1 MIYSGESFET
11 LCYYD
16 SVKIIA
22 LSSSRG
28 TTFQAILDAI
38 ARGELRAQCVGLVT
52 DRDDRG
58 CVARARAAGIPV
70 RVVERNRLEKRE
82 EYDRRLESAFE
93 ELRGDTPKTDLIIA
107 AVGWMWV
114 LSPWLVHRWI
124 RRIVNVH
131 PSLLPK
137 YPGAHA
143 HREVLAAKDA
153 ESGMTIHYIDEGV
166 DTGPI
171 LLQKT
176 CPVLPTDTEETLKSR
191 VQALEQEWYP
201 NVLAMLERGEL

>member
-1 MIYSGESFET
+1 MQ
-11 LCYYD
+11 
-16 SVKIIA
+16 IIA

-38 ARGELRAQCVGLVT
+38 ARGELASPCIGLVT
-52 DRDDRG
+52 DREDRG
-58 CVARARAAGIPV
+58 CVAKARAAKIPV
-70 RVVERNRLEKRE
+70 RIVERSRLESRE
-82 EYDRRLESAFE
+82 DYDRRLEAAFE
-93 ELRGDTPKTDLIIA
+93 ILRGKTSKKDIVIA

-143 HREVLAAKDA
+143 HRDVLKAGDG

-176 CPVLPTDTEETLKSR
+176 CPVLPDDTEDTLKSR
-191 VQALEQEWYP
+191 VQALEVEWYP
-201 NVLAMLERGEL
+201 MVLGMMERGEMNI